1 MRHQKI
7 RLLFSFGSALWLL
20 LFCWA
25 GTARAQQDVPVS
37 VRSGMPALDPQ
48 IQSEIDKLLGV
59 TEDKIKEGIV
69 DPGID
74 YATLAVNKA
83 LDEVIKGIAQAVVLA
98 PAAEKILS
106 AYQKTKDKKLVK
118 RLAELRQVWKD
129 GQERLNK
136 LNYQDFK
143 LRYEWV
149 KNNNEE
155 TGALSSSGVKTA
167 AVQAGKDIYTDQVG
181 AIDAIY
187 DNYGPTQKIALK
199 YLNHAGNDKVYENLI
214 VINGI
219 LGDTKQ
225 MKLRKDFAEAK
236 GKTVFTSPYQRLK
249 MQQTNLAEARKK
261 SADLVAYK
269 RMLAQQNEMYRKQEA
284 REAYLRGMSTRYK
297 NHSPMADQ

>member
-1 MRHQKI
+1 MRPPNNNPLPSTVLA
-7 RLLFSFGSALWLL
+7 LLFILSVGLAQ
-20 LFCWA
+20 
-25 GTARAQQDVPVS
+25 AQQTVPVS
-37 VRSGMPALDPQ
+37 VQTGMPALDSQ
-48 IQSEIDKLLGV
+48 IQAEIDKLLGV

-83 LDEVIKGIAQAVVLA
+83 LDEVIKGIAKAVVLA

-155 TGALSSSGVKTA
+155 TGALSASDVKTA
-167 AVQAGKDIYTDQVG
+167 GVTASKDIYTDQVG
-181 AIDAIY
+181 AIDAVY
-187 DNYGPTQKIALK
+187 DNYGPTQQIALK
-199 YLNHAGNDKVYENLI
+199 YLNHGGNDKVYENLV

-219 LGDTKQ
+219 LGDTKR
-225 MKLRKDFAEAK
+225 MELRKKFAEAK

-249 MQQTNLAEARKK
+249 MQQTNLGEARKK
-261 SADLVAYK
+261 SADLIAYK
-269 RMLAQQNEMYRKQEA
+269 RLLAQQNEMYRKQEA
-284 REAYLRGMSTRYK
+284 REAYLRDMSTRYK
-297 NHSPMADQ
+297 NHSPMSDQ